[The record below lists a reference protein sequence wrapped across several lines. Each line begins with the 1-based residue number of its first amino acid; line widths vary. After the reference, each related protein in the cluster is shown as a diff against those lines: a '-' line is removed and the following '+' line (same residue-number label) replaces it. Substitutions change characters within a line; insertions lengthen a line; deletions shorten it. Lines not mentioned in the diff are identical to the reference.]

1 MSNVS
6 LLGTYG
12 DGSGSPLV
20 FRNKLINGDMRIDQ
34 RNSGATITPT
44 TSPAQAG
51 YSVDRWRYFISQ
63 SSKVSFAQSSVA
75 PAGFTSSL
83 LCTSTSA
90 YSVISSDVFQIG
102 QIIEGLNVAD
112 LSWGTSDAKPVTI
125 SFWVR
130 SSLTGLTGGSIVNVD
145 GTRSYP
151 FSYSVNAANTW
162 EYKQVTVVGD
172 TTGTWAKN
180 NTQGLRLRF
189 NLGSG
194 SAQVGTAGAWA
205 AGDYNGPTGAISL
218 VGTSGATLYITGV
231 QLEAGTSAT
240 PFEQRPIGMET
251 SLCQRYCI
259 QYGGDNLF
267 NQFVLGFATSTTAAT
282 STLYLPQKMRSTPTL
297 TTAGGIQVSD
307 GVTATGVT
315 GISVFASGS
324 STQII
329 CISLAVSSGLT
340 AFRPIRVEAANTLA
354 TSFVFSA
361 EL

>member
-1 MSNVS
+1 MSNVNTLGSFGDTSNSS
-6 LLGTYG
+6 LM
-12 DGSGSPLV
+12 
-20 FRNKLINGDMRIDQ
+20 FRNKLINGGFNIWQ
-34 RNSGATITPT
+34 RGTSFSSLSTYTYTADRWLTDGALTSVARTGANNNVLNFVTPSAT
-44 TSPAQAG
+44 QAG
-51 YSVDRWRYFISQ
+51 IAQRIETAAN
-63 SSKVSFAQSSVA
+63 SFA
-75 PAGFTSSL
+75 AGQV
-83 LCTSTSA
+83 
-90 YSVISSDVFQIG
+90 Y
-102 QIIEGLNVAD
+102 
-112 LSWGTSDAKPVTI
+112 TI
-125 SFWVR
+125 SFQANCTVANLQVVATYR
-130 SSLTGLTGGSIVNVD
+130 AGNTFKSTQLSVDVSSQLTAG
-145 GTRSYP
+145 
-151 FSYSVNAANTW
+151 SYSSVRTILTLTNAPADFASTDCLQISILTSAANT
-162 EYKQVTVVGD
+162 V
-172 TTGTWAKN
+172 
-180 NTQGLRLRF
+180 
-189 NLGSG
+189 NL
-194 SAQVGTAGAWA
+194 Q
-205 AGDYNGPTGAISL
+205 N
-218 VGTSGATLYITGV
+218 V
-231 QLEAGTSAT
+231 QIETGTSAT
-240 PFEQRPIGMET
+240 PFEQRPIGMEL